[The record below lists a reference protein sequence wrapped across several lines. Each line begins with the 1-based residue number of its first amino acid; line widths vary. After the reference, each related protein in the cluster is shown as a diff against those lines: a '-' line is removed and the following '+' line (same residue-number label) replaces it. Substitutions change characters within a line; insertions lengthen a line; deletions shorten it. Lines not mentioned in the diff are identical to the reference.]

1 MKLALKIKKGGR
13 KMNPYQAFTWWHL
26 IVIVSVAIMVV
37 MGKQQYRLVKRRRKL
52 KIIKTYGDAARY
64 VMVVI
69 LTVAFTI
76 AFAKESGKAVSQ
88 LFDNAIKYGGSPV
101 YTRVSF
107 IVVIPVGIMIYAF
120 LLSEISRITAN
131 LKLCSLREERSRKLR
146 EKKDNPWV

>member
-1 MKLALKIKKGGR
+1 MKLALKIKRRGR
-13 KMNPYQAFTWWHL
+13 KMNTFTWWHL
-26 IVIVSVAIMVV
+26 VTFVSVVIMVV
-37 MGKQQYRLVKRRRKL
+37 MGRQQYRLVKRRRKL

-107 IVVIPVGIMIYAF
+107 IVIIPVGIMIYAF
-120 LLSEISRITAN
+120 LLNEISRITAN